1 VSKPPLLIVF
11 CREPIPGQTK
21 TRLMT
26 HVGARDSAALAEAF
40 IIDTLAKAARIAPGR
55 VIIAGTASGP
65 VERSAF
71 FRKAAQRFKAKLID
85 QGKGSLGSRMART
98 LAPFAGEGG
107 LLIGTDLP
115 SLPLSALDELSGLL
129 ARRRLVF
136 GPSLDGG
143 YYAIGARGPMPPVF
157 DGIRWG
163 TARVLENT
171 MLGLKRAGLTAALGR
186 VWHDVDRW
194 PDVMLLCEY
203 LRRLE
208 SDSRRRSPHPCPATA
223 RVLRRLGLLARRR

>member
-1 VSKPPLLIVF
+1 LIVF

-26 HVGARDSAALAEAF
+26 HLGARDCAALAEAF
-40 IIDTLAKAARIAPGR
+40 IVDTLAKASVLARGNL
-55 VIIAGTASGP
+55 IIAGTADGP
-65 VERSAF
+65 VERTPF
-71 FRKAAQRFKAKLID
+71 FRRVAGRFGAKLID
-85 QGKGSLGSRMART
+85 QGRGSLGTRMERA
-98 LAPFAGEGG
+98 LAPFATDGA

-115 SLPLSALDELSGLL
+115 SLPLHAVRDLCRIL
-129 ARRRLVF
+129 ARRRIVF

-143 YYAIGARGPMPPVF
+143 YYAIGVRGPMPPVF

-163 TARVLENT
+163 SGRVLENT
-171 MLGLKRAGLTAALGR
+171 MHRLERAGLTAALGP

-203 LRRLE
+203 LQRIELNSAR
-208 SDSRRRSPHPCPATA
+208 DAHPCPATVG
-223 RVLRRLGLLARRR
+223 VLRRLGLLARRR